1 MSDKREIKSYS
12 TAFLMSLAV
21 HALVL
26 LLIIV
31 FSKASLNAH
40 KIAVIDLTLMDPIT
54 AGAEVSDD
62 KKTSAVYEP
71 KTKHQKASLED
82 VKPVQEQKSVEV
94 EEEKTVAEVETTQ
107 DYEKAQFG
115 EQLPAK
121 ETVSLAQDS
130 EHSSV
135 SEEQAGSERA
145 GTLLSSARETT
156 EGSLGEEGESVL
168 NTERPF
174 PGVTGTEGVLG
185 GYLKSHLLYIKDII
199 QKNISY
205 PDTAR
210 RNGWMGK
217 VKVSFVIENNGRA
230 KDIKVIQSSGFR
242 ILDKSAKEAVYR
254 SSPFPHPPAE
264 ARIIIPILYT
274 LH

>member
-1 MSDKREIKSYS
+1 
-12 TAFLMSLAV
+12 
-21 HALVL
+21 
-26 LLIIV
+26 
-31 FSKASLNAH
+31 
-40 KIAVIDLTLMDPIT
+40 
-54 AGAEVSDD
+54 
-62 KKTSAVYEP
+62 
-71 KTKHQKASLED
+71 
-82 VKPVQEQKSVEV
+82 
-94 EEEKTVAEVETTQ
+94 
-107 DYEKAQFG
+107 
-115 EQLPAK
+115 
-121 ETVSLAQDS
+121 
-130 EHSSV
+130 
-135 SEEQAGSERA
+135 
-145 GTLLSSARETT
+145 
-156 EGSLGEEGESVL
+156 LGEEDESVL

-199 QKNISY
+199 QKNITY

-217 VKVSFVIENNGRA
+217 VKVSFVIKNNGRA

-242 ILDKSAKEAVYR
+242 ILDKSAKEAVSR